1 MAALA
6 DSFVLEAH
14 CRVEQDSR
22 LAVVDTVVLA
32 VRHTQVVAEEPHT
45 AAAAEGSLG
54 GEDNLAGE
62 DILAGE
68 DSLVV
73 EDSLAVEDSAAAAVA
88 VLHKAVVPRGT
99 AVEAPHSPRTAA
111 GWEERRRLVV
121 AEGTG

>member
-22 LAVVDTVVLA
+22 LAVVDTVVLV
-32 VRHTQVVAEEPHT
+32 VRHTQAVVEEPHT

-54 GEDNLAGE
+54 GEDN
-62 DILAGE
+62 LAGE

-99 AVEAPHSPRTAA
+99 AVDAPHSPRTAA